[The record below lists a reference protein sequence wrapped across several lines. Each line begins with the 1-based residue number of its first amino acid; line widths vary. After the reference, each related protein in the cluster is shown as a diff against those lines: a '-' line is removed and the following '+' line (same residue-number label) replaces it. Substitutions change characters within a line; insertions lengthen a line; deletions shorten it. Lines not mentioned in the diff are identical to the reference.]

1 MKSEEIKNIVK
12 ESYSK
17 IAKNES
23 SCCTC
28 SCKKNEQEKSANKI
42 FQKMIELKIFHDRAK
57 NKKLSLANEFKQ
69 KKECLRTK
77 EKN

>member
-28 SCKKNEQEKSANKI
+28 SCKKNEQEKIA
-42 FQKMIELKIFHDRAK
+42 KMIGYSNEELTPSK
-57 NKKLSLANEFKQ
+57 NIIKATEEFLNFKL
-69 KKECLRTK
+69 
-77 EKN
+77 